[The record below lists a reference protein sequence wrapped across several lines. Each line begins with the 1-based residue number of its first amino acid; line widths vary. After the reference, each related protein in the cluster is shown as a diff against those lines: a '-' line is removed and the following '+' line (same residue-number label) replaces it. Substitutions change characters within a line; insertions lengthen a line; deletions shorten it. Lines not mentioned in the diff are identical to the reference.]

1 MTRARL
7 VVLFLFALA
16 ALPLGAAYAQYPQP
30 VGACSIAPNQA
41 GSIPNSTLTWT
52 VTVLTGNGAAAPNVE
67 GTVNITSG
75 IGTLG
80 SPTFKSG
87 TDGKATIAVK
97 TGANPG
103 DIALAVTCGTLQT
116 STVLKVIP
124 PVVLPKAPDTGTGG
138 SDSGFPL
145 LWALAGV
152 AFVGVAGA
160 TTVAATARRR

>member
-1 MTRARL
+1 MTRARM
-7 VVLFLFALA
+7 VILFLFALA

-41 GSIPNSTLTWT
+41 GSTPNSSLTWT

-67 GTVNITSG
+67 GTVTITSG
-75 IGTLG
+75 VGTLG

-87 TDGKATIAVK
+87 VDGKATITVT
-97 TGANPG
+97 TGATPG

-124 PVVLPKAPDTGTGG
+124 PAVLPKAPDTGTGG
-138 SDSGFPL
+138 NESSFPFI
-145 LWALAGV
+145 WVFAGIAL
-152 AFVGVAGA
+152 VGAAGA
-160 TTVAATARRR
+160 STVAVSRRR